1 MSATLFLLKPNFADS
16 KAGSQLF
23 YCPECAT
30 ITGVLA
36 YFPQLR
42 EKIDVCEVD
51 FPRPRAEVAAIF
63 GSEHPGCPLL
73 VFDEQ
78 AAPSGIAALQTASNG
93 RKYLAGATDIGNYL
107 AQAFGVSAPHP

>member
-1 MSATLFLLKPNFADS
+1 MTATLFLLKSNFVDS

-42 EKIDVCEVD
+42 ETIDVREVD
-51 FPRPRAEVAAIF
+51 FQRPRAQVAAIF
-63 GSEHPGCPLL
+63 GTEHPGCPLL

-78 AAPSGIAALQTASNG
+78 ADTSGIASLQTASNG

-107 AQAFGVSAPHP
+107 AKAFGVSAPHP